1 MNHNAIDTMTNLK
14 SFLDPR
20 SVAVVGASRDRR
32 KPGNLILR
40 NIMDG
45 GYKGTIYPVNP
56 GGGEIEGLTAYP
68 SVSAVP
74 VKIDL
79 VVIVLGRPHVEGA
92 LIESIAAG
100 ASSVCIVTAGFG
112 EGDEMGKAA
121 QVRFKQLVAESGIVA
136 IGPNTIGYINKE
148 VDLFAS
154 FVNFPSWDDGPVALI
169 AQTGIYSGAVVHE
182 LMSDPSQRIGI
193 RLSIDIG
200 NRIGLSELDLLEELS
215 TRPDTEVLG
224 FYIEEFDDARRFLA
238 RAAEVK
244 REKPIVILKPGR
256 TPQGAQ
262 AALSHTGSLASDD
275 AILDQL
281 MQQHGIIRA
290 EDNEEFVGLL
300 RTFSYSP
307 TPAGR
312 RVGIITYSGALGITA
327 TDAVVQAGLE
337 IAELSSET
345 SEKLNEL
352 APDWQHVSNPADLW
366 SAAEPDPGKA
376 ARHCFPAMLN
386 DPSVDQLFVVLLALP
401 NVDFD
406 GMREVF
412 ASMREQRPEIPI
424 HLALHGGLRGEWANR
439 LEGLGVVVHPSARS
453 AARAMAALATYSE
466 SRTLVPS
473 AHVDDNEQT
482 PHGNR

>member
-1 MNHNAIDTMTNLK
+1 MTNLQ

-20 SVAVVGASRDRR
+20 SVAVVGASRDWR

-40 NIMDG
+40 NIMEG
-45 GYKGTIYPVNP
+45 GYEGVIYPVNP
-56 GGGEIEGLTAYP
+56 GGGEIEGLTAYK
-68 SVSAVP
+68 SVSEVP
-74 VKIDL
+74 AKIDL
-79 VVIVLGRPHVEGA
+79 VVIVLGRSHVEAA

-121 QVRFKQLVAESGIVA
+121 QLRFKQMVAESGIVA

-154 FVNFPSWDDGPVALI
+154 FVNFPTWDDGPVALI
-169 AQTGIYSGAVVHE
+169 AMTGIYSGAVVHE

-200 NRIGLSELDLLEELS
+200 NRIGLSELELLEELS
-215 TRPDTEVLG
+215 TRPEIEVLG
-224 FYIEEFDDARRFLA
+224 FYIEGFDDARRFLA

-244 REKPIVILKPGR
+244 REKPVVILKPGR
-256 TPQGAQ
+256 TPEGAQ

-275 AILDQL
+275 AIVDQL
-281 MQQHGIIRA
+281 LQQHGIIRA

-300 RTFSYSP
+300 RTFSYCP

-327 TDAVVQAGLE
+327 TDAVVHAGLK

-352 APDWQHVSNPADLW
+352 APDWQTVRNPADLW
-366 SAAEPDPGKA
+366 SSAEPDPAKA
-376 ARHCFPAMLN
+376 ARHCFPAMLA
-386 DPSVDQLFVVLLALP
+386 DPSVDQLFFVLLALP

-412 ASMREQRPEIPI
+412 AALREQRPEVPI
-424 HLALHGGLRGEWANR
+424 HVTLHGGLRGEWVSR
-439 LEGLGVVVHPSARS
+439 LEGLGIVVHASARS
-453 AARAMAALATYSE
+453 AAHAMAALATYSE
-466 SRTLVPS
+466 FRELLPS
-473 AHVDDNEQT
+473 AHEADSQAARDV
-482 PHGNR
+482 R